1 MVIGDH
7 PHLAP
12 MQADFTLELVG
23 QLYRWIGAIATHPI
37 MAIVIVLA
45 IVIASVWLLIMLV
58 RTLLR
63 RHRLRRIQM
72 A

>member
-1 MVIGDH
+1 
-7 PHLAP
+7 
-12 MQADFTLELVG
+12 LELVG